1 MKEKILG
8 FVDDV
13 TKEMGKVTWPTQA
26 ELMESTKI
34 VVIVSLAIA
43 IFAYGV
49 DLMISEALKRIL

>member
-1 MKEKILG
+1 MKEKILA
-8 FVDDV
+8 FIDDV

-49 DLMISEALKRIL
+49 DLAISEALKRIL

>member
-1 MKEKILG
+1 MKEKLLN